1 MIPFDFEYYRPAS
14 VKEAVDSYMTLQ
26 AQGKHPMYW
35 SGGTEIITMAR
46 LDRVRPGAVVDVKAI
61 PECNVMGF
69 RGNDLVIGGCVT
81 LSAVTGSNLFPLLSR
96 AAQGVADQTSRNKIT
111 LGGNLC
117 GRIPYREAVL
127 PLLVADSRLVIAGKD
142 GVREAVIHEVFNRQI
157 QLEPGEF
164 LLQTVTNREFV
175 SLPSVHVKKRQIGN
189 VGYPLVTL
197 VAVKRGNRIRAA
209 FSGVCG
215 FPFRSAA
222 IEQVLNTPG
231 MSAEERAFQ
240 AAGQLP
246 SQPLTNT
253 EGSAGYR
260 LFILKQTVKDAIL
273 VLEGR

>member
-1 MIPFDFEYYRPAS
+1 MIPFDFEYYRPSS
-14 VKEAVDSYMTLQ
+14 VKEAVDAFQALQ

-46 LDRVRPGAVVDVKAI
+46 LNEDRPGAVVDLKAI
-61 PECNVMGF
+61 PECNVMEF
-69 RGNDLVIGGCVT
+69 RENALIIGGCVT
-81 LSAVTGSNLFPLLSR
+81 LSTVIGSNFFPLLGR

-117 GRIPYREAVL
+117 GRIYYREAVL
-127 PLLVADSRLVIAGKD
+127 PLLVADSRLVIAGKG
-142 GVREAVIHEVFNRQI
+142 GVREAAIHEVFRRQI
-157 QLEPGEF
+157 RLEPGEF
-164 LLQTVTNREFV
+164 LLQTVTAREFV

-197 VAVKRGNRIRAA
+197 VAVKKGSRFRAA

-231 MSAEERAFQ
+231 LSAKERAHK

-246 SQPLTNT
+246 APPLTNT
-253 EGSAGYR
+253 EGTADYR
-260 LFILKQTVKDAIL
+260 LFLFKQTVKDAIHA
-273 VLEGR
+273 LEGR